1 MSAKISSLMGV
12 FVIFL
17 LISSS
22 GAYAQTHID
31 AESCSW
37 IQIQTSM
44 GPDGLPVNNY
54 LFSGNCPDDYFL
66 IYSDSSQS
74 ELLME
79 GEIAGGMQQGEWS
92 YYKSGVKTESVTY
105 FNSVR
110 SGLYQAYF
118 PSGYVRVRAYFVNGE
133 INGDYFV
140 YDEAGN
146 IVINTRMEN
155 GIPVA
160 E

>member
-1 MSAKISSLMGV
+1 MSAKISNLMGV

-17 LISSS
+17 LIISSRM
-22 GAYAQTHID
+22 YAQTHID
-31 AESCSW
+31 VESCSW

-54 LFSGNCPDDYFL
+54 LFSGNSPDDYFL

-79 GEIAGGMQQGEWS
+79 GEMAGGMQQGEWS
-92 YYKSGVKTESVTY
+92 YYSGGVMTESVTY
-105 FNSVR
+105 FNSIR

-118 PSGYVRVRAYFVNGE
+118 SNGAVRVRAHFVNGE
-133 INGDYFV
+133 VNGDYFV
-140 YDEAGN
+140 YDEMGN
-146 IVINTRMEN
+146 IVTNTRMEN